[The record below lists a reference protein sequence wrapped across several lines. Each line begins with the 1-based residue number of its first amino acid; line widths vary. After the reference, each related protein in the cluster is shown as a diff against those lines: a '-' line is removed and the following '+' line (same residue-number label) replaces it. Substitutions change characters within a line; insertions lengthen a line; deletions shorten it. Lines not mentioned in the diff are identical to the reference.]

1 MSYDVNDLREDLKLT
16 IQALRSGDPSM
27 TVEKAKAISELGQ
40 TIINSA
46 KVEVDMLRA
55 VGTRVMTPTGFV
67 PLASQGDTLD
77 KQDGAQRQQLEG
89 PKPRPHIREA
99 VGASPRGS
107 LR

>member
-1 MSYDVNDLREDLKLT
+1 MSYDVNSLRQDLAET
-16 IQALRSGDPSM
+16 IRALRSGDASM

-67 PLASQGDTLD
+67 PLAGQGDTLD
-77 KQDGAQRQQLEG
+77 KQDGEKRQQLEG